1 MPTIASVR
9 DRAGAAT
16 ALAAGDV
23 LVLVLITIA
32 GAASHGESPIAEPS
46 SVLGTA
52 TPFVV
57 GWVVAA
63 GLLATYEEPHLD
75 PVATSR
81 AVLGTWL
88 GAANVGLILRASPY
102 FDGGVTWP
110 FPLVITGFAGIGL
123 VAWRLV
129 AALAAGYVE
138 SGDVSPAGK
147 TGQS

>member
-1 MPTIASVR
+1 MSTIASVR
-9 DRAGAAT
+9 DRAGTAT
-16 ALAAGDV
+16 VLAAGDV
-23 LVLVLITIA
+23 LVLGLITTA
-32 GAASHGESPIAEPS
+32 GAVSHGENPLAAPL
-46 SVLGTA
+46 SVLETA

-57 GWVVAA
+57 GWVVAV
-63 GLLATYEEPHLD
+63 GLLATYDESHHDYL
-75 PVATSR
+75 ATSR
-81 AVLGTWL
+81 TVLGTWL
-88 GAANVGLILRASPY
+88 GAANVGLILRASPL